1 MRWQRLWVAV
11 FLAAAGI
18 AGVWVLT
25 DTQDG
30 GQVVRVDAP
39 ASQPADAGPGVVTVP
54 GQQNLDDMMR
64 KLTEAMASQT
74 WCDAPPVELTE
85 EQKRLAE
92 EVQSTLPTPPTVPG
106 YAAGEVTN
114 IHRRVVP
121 C

>member
-1 MRWQRLWVAV
+1 M

-18 AGVWVLT
+18 AGVWVVT

-39 ASQPADAGPGVVTVP
+39 ASQPAGSGLVP
-54 GQQNLDDMMR
+54 GRSIDDMMR

-85 EQKRLAE
+85 EQKRLVE
-92 EVQSTLPTPPTVPG
+92 EVQSTLPPPPTVPD
-106 YAAGEVTN
+106 YTAGEVTN

>member
-11 FLAAAGI
+11 LLAAAGI
-18 AGVWVLT
+18 AGVWVVT

-39 ASQPADAGPGVVTVP
+39 ASQPASGPMPGLSIDEMLRQVTDP
-54 GQQNLDDMMR
+54 MTGQ
-64 KLTEAMASQT
+64 TFCE
-74 WCDAPPVELTE
+74 APPVELTE
-85 EQKRLAE
+85 EQKQWVE
-92 EVQSTLPTPPTVPG
+92 KIQSTLPPPPTVPG
-106 YAAGEVTN
+106 LAGGEVTN